1 MNVKQYNSECQ
12 PMTAPDNGF
21 VDGYQVSI
29 GSNVTLGCDP
39 GYTNLGQGCG
49 TYPVQ
54 SQCQYD
60 GTHVHWSIDGL
71 QCVIG
76 T

>member
-1 MNVKQYNSECQ
+1 MTIPTNGYAQGNNVS
-12 PMTAPDNGF
+12 
-21 VDGYQVSI
+21 V

-60 GTHVHWSIDGL
+60 GTHVFWSIDSL
-71 QCVIG
+71 QCVQGIQLLLH
-76 T
+76 TL